1 MKKLISLTL
10 SAALCLGLF
19 AGCGKQNAPAATE
32 TTAPAYYGTVSRYGL
47 IAYASSLEVLEK
59 VWATFPEEDR
69 FPAAGGDEAHD
80 TTDGPGAFDINAYG
94 ESFRYQTLV
103 DENLTGKLTG
113 DAATLIHMM
122 NTNTFCSAV
131 MELKNAGE
139 ASSFG
144 EIYKEIV
151 QGNHWMCGFPDTLV
165 VLSLGD
171 FVLTAYGADDLIQLF
186 KNGAQSL
193 GATLLVEAPAE
204 A

>member
-10 SAALCLGLF
+10 CAALCAALF
-19 AGCGKQNAPAATE
+19 AGCGKQEAPAATE
-32 TTAPAYYGTVSRYGL
+32 TTAPAYGS
-47 IAYASSLEVLEK
+47 ALELMEA
-59 VWATFPEEDR
+59 VWATFPEDDR

-80 TTDGPGAFDINAYG
+80 TMDGPGTFDVNTYG
-94 ESFRYQTLV
+94 DTFQYQILV

-122 NTNTFCSAV
+122 NTNTFCSAA
-131 MELKNAGE
+131 MQLTNAGE
-139 ASSFG
+139 ASSFA

-151 QGNHWMCGFPDTLV
+151 QGNHWMCGFPDTVV
-165 VLSLGD
+165 VLNLGQY
-171 FVLTAYGADDLIQLF
+171 VLTAYGADDLIQQF
-186 KNGAQSL
+186 KDGALSL

>member
-1 MKKLISLTL
+1 MR
-10 SAALCLGLF
+10 GF
-19 AGCGKQNAPAATE
+19 PARSWPRRT
-32 TTAPAYYGTVSRYGL
+32 S
-47 IAYASSLEVLEK
+47 ASSLEVLEK

-131 MELKNAGE
+131 MELKNAGD

>member
-1 MKKLISLTL
+1 M
-10 SAALCLGLF
+10 
-19 AGCGKQNAPAATE
+19 
-32 TTAPAYYGTVSRYGL
+32 
-47 IAYASSLEVLEK
+47 LEK

-69 FPAAGGDEAHD
+69 FSAAGGDEAHD
-80 TTDGPGAFDINAYG
+80 TTDGPGAFDINTYG

-122 NTNTFCSAV
+122 NTNIFCSAV

-165 VLSLGD
+165 VLSLGN

-186 KNGAQSL
+186 KSGAQSL

>member
-1 MKKLISLTL
+1 M
-10 SAALCLGLF
+10 
-19 AGCGKQNAPAATE
+19 TE
-32 TTAPAYYGTVSRYGL
+32 
-47 IAYASSLEVLEK
+47 E
-59 VWATFPEEDR
+59 

-144 EIYKEIV
+144 EVYKEIV

-165 VLSLGD
+165 VLNLGN

>member
-1 MKKLISLTL
+1 MLKRCILAENRKLHASPIWAMFFVLPIL
-10 SAALCLGLF
+10 SA
-19 AGCGKQNAPAATE
+19 T
-32 TTAPAYYGTVSRYGL
+32 YGTFNYL
-47 IAYASSLEVLEK
+47 QNLEIL
-59 VWATFPEEDR
+59 
-69 FPAAGGDEAHD
+69 
-80 TTDGPGAFDINAYG
+80 TDGPGAFDINAYG

-139 ASSFG
+139 ASSFA
-144 EIYKEIV
+144 EVYKEIV

-165 VLSLGD
+165 VLSLGN

-186 KNGAQSL
+186 KSGAQSL

>member
-19 AGCGKQNAPAATE
+19 AGCGKQNAPAASE
-32 TTAPAYYGTVSRYGL
+32 TTAP
-47 IAYASSLEVLEK
+47 AYASSLEVLEK

-144 EIYKEIV
+144 EVYKEIV

-186 KNGAQSL
+186 KSGAQSL